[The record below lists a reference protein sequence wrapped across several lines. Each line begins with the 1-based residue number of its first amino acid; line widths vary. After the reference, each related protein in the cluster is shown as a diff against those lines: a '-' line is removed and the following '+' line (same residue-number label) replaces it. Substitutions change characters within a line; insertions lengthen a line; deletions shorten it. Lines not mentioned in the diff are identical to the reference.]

1 MATTS
6 VEIVVPDGCSAG
18 MDFTVEWGG
27 TSYNIT
33 VPDGVTAGQLL
44 TIELPALQETAATH
58 PTGGMQP
65 VEIVVPDGCTPGME
79 FTVEWGGVSYTI
91 AVPEGVWPG
100 QPLTIELPE
109 LPAEPAPSIQEE
121 EEDFVPEAAGEH
133 YVGKEVKVLRSN
145 GEYGPATVGPARS
158 IRRPKARAR
167 KTGRPAK
174 CLGSPQ
180 LPRSA
185 CRPRVPRAC
194 SGQPSTPERGPP
206 LRAALADACTT
217 RWLCV
222 RADRRVQPRGRDV
235 HCGPGRRAAQVR
247 RGERLHRGGGLRR
260 PARRLG

>member
-1 MATTS
+1 MGTTS

-18 MDFTVEWGG
+18 MDFLVEWGG

-44 TIELPALQETAATH
+44 TIELPALQEETAATH
-58 PTGGMQP
+58 STSGMQP
-65 VEIVVPDGCTPGME
+65 VVFVVPDGCTPGME

-158 IRRPKARAR
+158 IRLESNPNPNPNPNP
-167 KTGRPAK
+167 T
-174 CLGSPQ
+174 L
-180 LPRSA
+180 
-185 CRPRVPRAC
+185 
-194 SGQPSTPERGPP
+194 T
-206 LRAALADACTT
+206 
-217 RWLCV
+217 
-222 RADRRVQPRGRDV
+222 
-235 HCGPGRRAAQVR
+235 
-247 RGERLHRGGGLRR
+247 
-260 PARRLG
+260 

>member
-44 TIELPALQETAATH
+44 TIELPALQEETH

-109 LPAEPAPSIQEE
+109 LPAEPAPSIL
-121 EEDFVPEAAGEH
+121 EAHTPRAPPQPQLDKGTASRTPRP
-133 YVGKEVKVLRSN
+133 GS
-145 GEYGPATVGPARS
+145 PTVGAELATRVAN
-158 IRRPKARAR
+158 KLV
-167 KTGRPAK
+167 
-174 CLGSPQ
+174 LGSGKNKGMIYHHRDDCGIGLVAVSDDCPSYLNYQ
-180 LPRSA
+180 SFGGKYVMGDCYDGYLISA
-185 CRPRVPRAC
+185 
-194 SGQPSTPERGPP
+194 SQSWSTTDEFV
-206 LRAALADACTT
+206 T
-217 RWLCV
+217 WL
-222 RADRRVQPRGRDV
+222 
-235 HCGPGRRAAQVR
+235 AAQSDFTLGNPGSQR
-247 RGERLHRGGGLRR
+247 ITLERLTAFVNGKKGPFGY
-260 PARRLG
+260 